1 MLKVILHVLR
11 KGFDRL
17 IAMRAVVGETNVDT
31 DPVPEMGSE
40 DFAFMLEAK
49 RGCYVWMGTSEGKDT
64 VHVHNPRYDFNDAAL
79 PIGASYWVTLAEE
92 RLASDGR
99 K

>member
-1 MLKVILHVLR
+1 VNTAEETEHAVK
-11 KGFDRL
+11 
-17 IAMRAVVGETNVDT
+17 AMQAVVGDAQVDT

-49 RGCYVWMGTSEGKDT
+49 RGCYVWMGTSEGERT

-79 PIGASYWVTLAEE
+79 TIGASYWVTLAEQQLPA
-92 RLASDGR
+92 RR
-99 K
+99 